1 MQTPGACVTFD
12 AVEREFALMIACY
25 TAVNGKRRVVTT
37 VNQKNSK
44 PFKTDLRE
52 IHYTRK
58 SDKETRK
65 RYQRVAAA
73 EAPQPKRS
81 VRTQCET
88 IYHFK

>member
-1 MQTPGACVTFD
+1 
-12 AVEREFALMIACY
+12 VEREFALMIACY
-25 TAVNGKRRVVTT
+25 TADNEKRRVVTA

-44 PFKTDLRE
+44 PLKTDLRE
-52 IHYTRK
+52 IDYTRK

-65 RYQRVAAA
+65 RNQKVAAA
-73 EAPQPKRS
+73 EAPPPKRS